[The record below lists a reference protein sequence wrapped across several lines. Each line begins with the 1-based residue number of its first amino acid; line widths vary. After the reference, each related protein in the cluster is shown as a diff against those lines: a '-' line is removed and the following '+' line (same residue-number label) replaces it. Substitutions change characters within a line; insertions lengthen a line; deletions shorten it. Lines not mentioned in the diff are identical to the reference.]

1 MNSGTWDA
9 FPLDLEAIAP
19 GVGPFPH
26 RPFLETV
33 SDHRDDPTDELHI
46 SVVDAGA
53 AAFTVTDDHLEFAG
67 RSNLTDY
74 HSPLGPRGAEAVA
87 DALSTLPI
95 RTFRFDSL
103 PQEARAAV
111 ESGVEMA
118 GAKFSTSEDEVAAVL
133 DLPDSYDEW
142 LASISKKERHEVR
155 RKRRRFEAE
164 FGEIAIVR
172 HGAEAINMFCAMH
185 RTAQGEKGSFMS
197 GSMQRFF
204 EDLLERAGA
213 TIHTLECDGVP
224 RANAFG
230 FETDEGYFYYNSAYD
245 PDAAMASPGIVLL
258 ASMIEAQIERGA
270 RVFDFLKGDERYK
283 FKHGAQPRQLFVVT
297 GAMQ

>member
-1 MNSGTWDA
+1 MSSRTWDA
-9 FPLDLEAIAP
+9 FPLDLEAVAP
-19 GVGPFPH
+19 GVGPFPY

-33 SDHRDDPTDELHI
+33 WNHRDDPTDELHI
-46 SVVDAGA
+46 AVVDAGA
-53 AAFTVTDDHLEFAG
+53 AAFTVTRDHLELAG

-74 HSPLGPRGAEAVA
+74 HSPLGPGGAEAVA
-87 DALSTLPI
+87 QALSELPI

-111 ESGVEMA
+111 ESGVETA
-118 GAKFSTSEDEVAAVL
+118 GAEFSTSEDEVSAVL
-133 DLPDSYDEW
+133 SLPDSYDEW

-164 FGEIAIVR
+164 FGEITIVQ
-172 HGAEAINMFCAMH
+172 HGADAINMFCAMH

-204 EDLLERAGA
+204 EDLLEYAGA

-283 FKHGAQPRQLFVVT
+283 FKHGAQPRPLFVVT
-297 GAMQ
+297 GTMR